1 VSGHPNQAIRKR
13 QGALRIAISKR
24 ASAESEYSMAGCKEP
39 EDREYLHEKLES
51 AKRAVDDRIDEL
63 TSKAYSFGLDVVF
76 NNRYNVDEIYKN
88 LEPMARMRTT
98 RENIVDVIAALKAMA
113 S

>member
-13 QGALRIAISKR
+13 QGALRIAIAKH
-24 ASAESEYSMAGCKEP
+24 ASARVAEAFKGAGDPADEP
-39 EDREYLHEKLES
+39 
-51 AKRAVDDRIDEL
+51 AVIAAVETTKATVNTRIDEL